1 MRWLQADNVEAR
13 LKGYKGDQ
21 EQIGSVPVRTR
32 NEVCESRPPFS
43 ADGSA
48 VALMS
53 ALMPCFPGFPDHAPL
68 SSCRCGKA
76 VRVVRYGRAL
86 RAVKEVVTRSGRN
99 PDEFALHSLNIRGAT
114 TLAAGEDRSED
125 AVQREGGWRSDAYK
139 AYTRNKVEDSGRV
152 SRKLAV
158 ANVGEERQPGEGIV
172 WGRKHLNA
180 R

>member
-1 MRWLQADNVEAR
+1 M
-13 LKGYKGDQ
+13 
-21 EQIGSVPVRTR
+21 PVRTR

-53 ALMPCFPGFPDHAPL
+53 ALMSCFPGFPDHAPL

-86 RAVKEVVTRSGRN
+86 RAVKEVVAKSGRN
-99 PDEFALHSLNIRGAT
+99 PDEFALHSLNARGA
-114 TLAAGEDRSED
+114 TLAAGEDRSEH
-125 AVQREGGWRSDAYK
+125 AVQRVGGWRSDAYK
-139 AYTRNKVEDSGRV
+139 AYTRNNVEDSGRV

-158 ANVGEERQPGEGIV
+158 ANVGEER
-172 WGRKHLNA
+172 
-180 R
+180 

>member
-21 EQIGSVPVRTR
+21 EQIGSVPVWTR

-76 VRVVRYGRAL
+76 VRVVSYGRAP
-86 RAVKEVVTRSGRN
+86 RAIKEVVAKSGRN
-99 PDEFALHSLNIRGAT
+99 PDEFALHSLNARGA
-114 TLAAGEDRSED
+114 TLAAGEDRSEH
-125 AVQREGGWRSDAYK
+125 AVQRVGGWRSDAYK

-158 ANVGEERQPGEGIV
+158 ANVGEER
-172 WGRKHLNA
+172 
-180 R
+180 